1 MKRTKVESSNI
12 ASVGYDP
19 LDGIMEIEFNSGAIY
34 QYEKVPYRVY
44 KVMMSSDSVGK
55 YFNAHIKS
63 KYNYRRCLAPSVEE
77 VYLNLGMITNAN
89 PPTIPQL

>member
-12 ASVGYDP
+12 ASVGYDQ

-34 QYEKVPYRVY
+34 QYENVPIRVY
-44 KVMMSSDSVGK
+44 DVMMKADSVGK

-63 KYNYRRCLAPSVEE
+63 KYSYRRVDNGC
-77 VYLNLGMITNAN
+77 
-89 PPTIPQL
+89 